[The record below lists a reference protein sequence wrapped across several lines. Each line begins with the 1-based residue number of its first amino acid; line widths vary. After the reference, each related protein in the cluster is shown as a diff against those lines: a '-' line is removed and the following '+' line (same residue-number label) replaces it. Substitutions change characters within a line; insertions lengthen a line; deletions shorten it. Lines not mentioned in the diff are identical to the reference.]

1 MQSGIANTQGGK
13 VRDAQ
18 SEFEDF
24 IHTHVTSERLA
35 RNVVAMLVE
44 RWGWT
49 VCIEGMER
57 FEADAN

>member
-1 MQSGIANTQGGK
+1 M
-13 VRDAQ
+13 RDAQ

-35 RNVVAMLVE
+35 RCVVAMLVE

-57 FEADAN
+57 FEADARQD

>member
-1 MQSGIANTQGGK
+1 M
-13 VRDAQ
+13 RDAQ

-24 IHTHVTSERLA
+24 IHSHVTSERLA

-49 VCIEGMER
+49 ICIENMEGYER
-57 FEADAN
+57 QALAD